1 MFTRLEATGSNNLLD
16 AAALLASLV
25 FKKENPAELNWLQ
38 RSLRKMHDIL
48 REAPLYQ
55 EILQEGREEG
65 RQERIQ
71 ALRQMLLKF
80 VQARFPA
87 RKMIQLAK
95 GQVALIEDPEVLQ
108 DLILKVGLAQ
118 TAEEAQNYL
127 LEWPE
132 TEEMED
138 GATH

>member
-1 MFTRLEATGSNNLLD
+1 MNS
-16 AAALLASLV
+16 
-25 FKKENPAELNWLQ
+25 
-38 RSLRKMHDIL
+38 IL
-48 REAPLYQ
+48 REAPFYQ

-65 RQERIQ
+65 HQERIQ

-87 RKMIQLAK
+87 RKMMRLAQ
-95 GQVALIEDPEVLQ
+95 GQAALIEDPEVLQ

-118 TAEEAQNYL
+118 TAEEVQNYL

-132 TEEMED
+132 TGELFDEV
-138 GATH
+138 TH